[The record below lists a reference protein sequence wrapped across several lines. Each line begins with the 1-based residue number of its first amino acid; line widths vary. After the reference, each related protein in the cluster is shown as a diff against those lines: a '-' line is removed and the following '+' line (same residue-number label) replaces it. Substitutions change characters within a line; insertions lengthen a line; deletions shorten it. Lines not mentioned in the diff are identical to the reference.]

1 MTNSAEGVDR
11 GRVWRRT
18 LSHSLRLDNVRYFG
32 SGQPSVPVR
41 PESWSKAGD
50 CLQSLSTCS
59 VRRRIDA
66 QSERPADRGQIQS
79 RLLLPSVECLLHG
92 LKIALAARSL
102 GEHAKPLTQRVGASE
117 AHLAAHAVTLRI
129 DASDPRF
136 LLIPARQKLS
146 GPGCS
151 QCPSNSVLLTTP
163 PLCSSDDETPRVPRS
178 CQLSWS
184 FPQ

>member
-11 GRVWRRT
+11 GESVAKDVIT
-18 LSHSLRLDNVRYFG
+18 LFKVGQCRYFG

-79 RLLLPSVECLLHG
+79 RLLLPSVEGLLHG

-129 DASDPRF
+129 DASDP
-136 LLIPARQKLS
+136 
-146 GPGCS
+146 
-151 QCPSNSVLLTTP
+151 
-163 PLCSSDDETPRVPRS
+163 
-178 CQLSWS
+178 
-184 FPQ
+184 